1 MKKTFKIIIPL
12 IITVVLFSVFSTTYA
27 ALNDYTVLAPL
38 PGIGNAGGTTNL
50 ETYLPAAF
58 NLAIGIGAVLA
69 FIMITWGGITYATSD
84 AISGKAQG
92 KEWITNAIW
101 GLLLVISA
109 WIILATINPQI
120 LKFNLSLDVPKVK
133 AGQPTV
139 TPGVP
144 MTPEQI
150 AADAVIRTQLQNAG
164 VSINAGPCAAG
175 QRTGCTNLNGLPTN
189 AVSGLINLKIA
200 CGCNLVVTG
209 GTEGGHRTHG
219 AGAPIVDIRPNPAL
233 NSYLRAP
240 NPIDGSTATSP
251 PPPNRTTGA
260 GMGPRA
266 GYTYET
272 IGGNPSGT
280 STGQHWHVVF
290 Q

>member
-1 MKKTFKIIIPL
+1 MKTKIKKML
-12 IITVVLFSVFSTTYA
+12 IGTLVTVMLFSVFSVVYA
-27 ALNDYTVLAPL
+27 VDDYTVLAPL
-38 PGIGNAGGTTNL
+38 PGIGGPTGGTNL

-84 AISGKAQG
+84 AISGKTQG

-144 MTPEQI
+144 MTVEQI
-150 AADAVIRTQLQNAG
+150 AADTVIRTRLQNAG
-164 VSINAGPCAAG
+164 VSINAGPCTAG
-175 QRTGCTNLNGLPTN
+175 QTRGCTNLNGLPDN
-189 AVSGLINLKIA
+189 AVSGLISLNT
-200 CGCNLVVTG
+200 GCRCNITVTG

-219 AGAPIVDIRPNPAL
+219 AGAPIVDIRPSSAL

-272 IGGNPSGT
+272 INGNPSGT
-280 STGQHWHVVF
+280 STGQHW
-290 Q
+290 

>member
-120 LKFNLSLDVPKVK
+120 LKFNLSLDVPQVK

-139 TPGVP
+139 IPGVP

-150 AADAVIRTQLQNAG
+150 AADAVIRTRLQGAG
-164 VSINAGPCAAG
+164 VAINAGPCTAG
-175 QRTGCTNLNGLPTN
+175 QTRGCTNLNGLPAN
-189 AVSGLINLKIA
+189 AVTGLINLNIA
-200 CGCNLVVTG
+200 CRCNVTVTG

-219 AGAPIVDIRPNPAL
+219 AGAPVVDIRPSSAL

-240 NPIDGSTATSP
+240 NPSDGSVATSP
-251 PPPNRTTGA
+251 PPPSGGII

-272 IGGNPSGT
+272 IAGNPSGT